1 MMPMLDPKIARRGVV
16 RSQIVR
22 DQFLWQEAI
31 FLQEFAH

>member
-1 MMPMLDPKIARRGVV
+1 MPMRDPKFTRRGVV

-22 DQFLWQEAI
+22 DQILRREAI